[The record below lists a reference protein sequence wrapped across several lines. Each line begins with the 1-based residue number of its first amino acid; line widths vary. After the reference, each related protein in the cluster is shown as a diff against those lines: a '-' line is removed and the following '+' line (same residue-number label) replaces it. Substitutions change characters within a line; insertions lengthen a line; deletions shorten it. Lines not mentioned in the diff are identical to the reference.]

1 MARRSATLLGV
12 DDYDNPETIRFKKYA
27 TGGSEDKKMLILNA
41 GHMSLMARK
50 NPGRASAT
58 GCGHAQG
65 KRHPSFTQTASI
77 FPAGTAI
84 LGSAANAAVDRRTYL
99 GALRRNTGPVSVSGR
114 VANGPF
120 RQGLLHTSVHLRTDI
135 LRSVPGGCRVNDR
148 PLNSRGRSASSCRL
162 VYMGRGTQIVRIL
175 ITVSPRMYREALA
188 LSVHN
193 HRPDLE
199 VRIAPPE
206 EAKAETGSFEPH
218 LLVRNGLRPR
228 PSRSRV
234 PPGSTERGGRFLTSG
249 PYASFSL

>member
-84 LGSAANAAVDRRTYL
+84 LGSAANAAVDRHTYL
-99 GALRRNTGPVSVSGR
+99 GALRRNTGPVSVSGGGSLMAHSGK
-114 VANGPF
+114 VF
-120 RQGLLHTSVHLRTDI
+120 YILLSI
-135 LRSVPGGCRVNDR
+135 F
-148 PLNSRGRSASSCRL
+148 
-162 VYMGRGTQIVRIL
+162 VRI
-175 ITVSPRMYREALA
+175 SCG
-188 LSVHN
+188 LSRAGV
-193 HRPDLE
+193 
-199 VRIAPPE
+199 
-206 EAKAETGSFEPH
+206 
-218 LLVRNGLRPR
+218 
-228 PSRSRV
+228 
-234 PPGSTERGGRFLTSG
+234 GSTIDH
-249 PYASFSL
+249 